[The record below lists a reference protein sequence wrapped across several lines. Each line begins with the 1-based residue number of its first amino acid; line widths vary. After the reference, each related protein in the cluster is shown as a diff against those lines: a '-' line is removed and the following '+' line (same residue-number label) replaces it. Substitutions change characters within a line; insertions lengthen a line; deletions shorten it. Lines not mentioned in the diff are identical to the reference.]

1 MFTFSNNFVNE
12 ESNGKF
18 KFGKGNTQQIGGQIP
33 IQTGHI
39 KIAKQMI
46 KLNRPKKKSSFSI
59 GSFKR
64 EAKISSTSEE
74 NINFQHLKESELIKG
89 GIFHYEQKSE
99 NKNPIE
105 QDG

>member
-46 KLNRPKKKSSFSI
+46 KLNRPKKNHHLVQDPSKERP
-59 GSFKR
+59 KL
-64 EAKISSTSEE
+64 ALLLKKI
-74 NINFQHLKESELIKG
+74 
-89 GIFHYEQKSE
+89 
-99 NKNPIE
+99 
-105 QDG
+105 